1 MSSITSSSLSDTLP
15 STVPKLDAEGDNWA
29 IFYVRFMDAVEAKG
43 FWGHFDGTS
52 TLPVTTSESSDADIA
67 AKNQWEK
74 DERSAKTLLTQRLP
88 DSTVMEIHSK
98 KSVKERWEAVVK
110 EYTVK
115 GAYAQTDM
123 RAKFLQSRCPE
134 RGNTR
139 DFLRKL
145 RLKREEL
152 AQVGVKISDEDY
164 LSTII
169 SSLPDA
175 LSNFASMQ
183 MSWTFQQTQQ
193 SMDANTLMTMLLQ
206 EAERQ
211 DLRAQKR
218 KQSTGKGKED
228 EKDEA
233 LAVSTEKPR
242 GKRDMSKISCWN
254 CGELGHFSS
263 KCDKPR
269 KSKDSESSVKP
280 DPKKEETSAAA
291 VDSSLDD
298 EGAWAADEIVGQNAV
313 VDWFQEVVDSE
324 NEAASV
330 GDVADWFEEEAAA
343 VRDAHVSLEDDLP
356 ALMELSDSEDESGD
370 DEEEPSWEVEE
381 VMLEKLV
388 RPEEERDVEDLLD
401 TSGMAL
407 LVAESG
413 QAAGTAELYDSGCT
427 NHISPYRNRFENFQT
442 IIPRHFRAANKQTF
456 SSTGKGELVIDVPSG
471 TGDTQLRLHDVL
483 YSAEVGY
490 TLVSVGRL
498 DEAGFTVKFGG
509 GKCVLVGEDGVE
521 VGVVPKTSTRIYK
534 VEHEEAVANVAE
546 ERLTLDALHRRMGHI
561 SLDAARKLLKDKMIT
576 GIRLVYSPTKD
587 FFCASCVYAKATR
600 KPAPKMRE
608 SERADVFGGEVH
620 SDLWGKAPVE
630 SRGGKK
636 YYVTFI
642 DDKTRLTHLYL
653 LAKKDETAKC
663 YKQYEAWVETQMGAK
678 IKVLNSDRG
687 GEYQGEEF
695 VEYLKSKGTHQK
707 LNIHDTH
714 HQTGVAERRNRTIAE
729 RIRALLHASGLPKNL
744 WGEAA
749 RHVVWLLNRTTTK
762 AVEGMTPFEAA
773 FGKKP
778 NLKGVREWGEE
789 VYVRVEKGTK
799 LGGRVREGRW
809 LGMDEESKGARIY
822 WPDTKAVSVERN
834 IYFNNPLASR
844 VEEEEETIVNT
855 NADLPTA
862 VQLATKNT
870 PAVVINPLVV
880 DADPASDA
888 PDNSDAETSA
898 KRVRKP
904 SKKIADLLGGQGSWS
919 TGSKSTLAPGM
930 QQPSVDWTTS
940 VEECEDE
947 YAFAAETSN
956 FEALEPR
963 SLAEAQKRLNWPLW
977 EKAIHEELATLKA
990 AGTWEVVDKPEGEN
1004 VVGSKWVFRA
1014 KKDPAGNVVRYKA
1027 RLVAQGFSQVPGVDY
1042 FDTFAPVARL
1052 ASIRTVLAFAAA
1064 EDYETGQID
1073 IKGAYLNGE
1082 LTSDEVIFMRQPP
1095 GYEEVGA
1102 DGRKRVMRLRK
1113 TLYGLKQAGRRWY
1126 HKLVEIMSKLGFSR
1140 CGGDQAVFFRRCE
1153 TTNVLLI
1160 VLVHVDDCSIVGKTK
1175 ALIARFKVEIAKF
1188 VEITDMGEL
1197 HWILGIEVRRIRE
1210 ERKILLSQKSYI
1222 DSILRRY
1229 NFDDLKPVSTPMDP
1243 NTRLTTAQSP
1253 STTEEL
1259 GAMRNIPYHEAV
1271 GSLMYA
1277 TLGTRPDICF
1287 AVQTVSRF
1295 NSKPGLA
1302 HWEAVKR
1309 IFCYLKGTKELWLG
1323 YGGVARELV
1332 GYADADGSMAEDRK
1346 AISGYA
1352 FMVNGGAVSWSAK
1365 RQQIISLSTTESEY
1379 IAATYAAKEALW
1391 LRQLILQL
1399 FAITLDATTL
1409 LSDNQSAIALTKEH
1423 QYHARTKHIDVRFHF
1438 IRWIVEEGKVR
1449 LIYCPTE
1456 EMVAD
1461 ILTKALVSTKVKH
1474 FASELGLVPL

>member
-1 MSSITSSSLSDTLP
+1 M
-15 STVPKLDAEGDNWA
+15 
-29 IFYVRFMDAVEAKG
+29 
-43 FWGHFDGTS
+43 
-52 TLPVTTSESSDADIA
+52 
-67 AKNQWEK
+67 
-74 DERSAKTLLTQRLP
+74 
-88 DSTVMEIHSK
+88 
-98 KSVKERWEAVVK
+98 
-110 EYTVK
+110 
-115 GAYAQTDM
+115 
-123 RAKFLQSRCPE
+123 
-134 RGNTR
+134 
-139 DFLRKL
+139 
-145 RLKREEL
+145 
-152 AQVGVKISDEDY
+152 
-164 LSTII
+164 
-169 SSLPDA
+169 
-175 LSNFASMQ
+175 
-183 MSWTFQQTQQ
+183 
-193 SMDANTLMTMLLQ
+193 
-206 EAERQ
+206 
-211 DLRAQKR
+211 
-218 KQSTGKGKED
+218 
-228 EKDEA
+228 
-233 LAVSTEKPR
+233 
-242 GKRDMSKISCWN
+242 
-254 CGELGHFSS
+254 
-263 KCDKPR
+263 
-269 KSKDSESSVKP
+269 
-280 DPKKEETSAAA
+280 
-291 VDSSLDD
+291 
-298 EGAWAADEIVGQNAV
+298 
-313 VDWFQEVVDSE
+313 
-324 NEAASV
+324 
-330 GDVADWFEEEAAA
+330 
-343 VRDAHVSLEDDLP
+343 
-356 ALMELSDSEDESGD
+356 
-370 DEEEPSWEVEE
+370 
-381 VMLEKLV
+381 
-388 RPEEERDVEDLLD
+388 
-401 TSGMAL
+401 
-407 LVAESG
+407 
-413 QAAGTAELYDSGCT
+413 
-427 NHISPYRNRFENFQT
+427 
-442 IIPRHFRAANKQTF
+442 
-456 SSTGKGELVIDVPSG
+456 
-471 TGDTQLRLHDVL
+471 L

-778 NLKGVREWGEE
+778 NLKGVREWGEK

-799 LGGRVREGRW
+799 LGGRVREGHW
-809 LGMDEESKGARIY
+809 LGIDEESKGARIY
-822 WPDTKAVSVERN
+822 WPDTRAVSVERN

-844 VEEEEETIVNT
+844 VVEEEEVIVNT
-855 NADLPTA
+855 DANLPPVPENPA
-862 VQLATKNT
+862 PVINM
-870 PAVVINPLVV
+870 PAV
-880 DADPASDA
+880 DSDPVSDA
-888 PDNSDAETSA
+888 PDTSDAEASA
-898 KRVRKP
+898 KRIRKP
-904 SKKIADLLGGQGSWS
+904 SRKISDLLEGRGSWS
-919 TGSKSTLAPGM
+919 SAGRTMLAPGM
-930 QQPSVDWTTS
+930 QQPSPDWTAS
-940 VEECEDE
+940 VEKCADE
-947 YAFAAETSN
+947 YAFVAETSN
-956 FEALEPR
+956 AEALEPR
-963 SLAEAQKRLNWPLW
+963 SLKEAQSRPDWPLW
-977 EKAIHEELATLKA
+977 EKAIEEELATLKA
-990 AGTWEVVDKPEGEN
+990 AGTWEVVDAPEGVN
-1004 VVGSKWVFRA
+1004 IVGSKWVFRA
-1014 KKDPAGNVVRYKA
+1014 KKDAAGNIVRYKA

-1073 IKGAYLNGE
+1073 IKGAYLNGK
-1082 LTSDEVIFMRQPP
+1082 LTEDEVIYMKQPP
-1095 GYEEVGA
+1095 GYEERGGA
-1102 DGRKRVMRLRK
+1102 GGKVKVLRLVK

-1126 HKLVEIMSKLGFSR
+1126 QMLVWIMTKLGFSR

-1153 TTNVLLI
+1153 KTNVLII

-1175 ALIARFKVEIAKF
+1175 ALVNRFKVEIAKF
-1188 VEITDMGEL
+1188 VDITDLGDL

-1210 ERKILLSQKSYI
+1210 ERKLLLSQKSYI

-1229 NFDDLKPVSTPMDP
+1229 GFEDLKPISTPMDP
-1243 NTRLTTAQSP
+1243 NIRLTSAQSP
-1253 STTEEL
+1253 STTEEIA
-1259 GAMRNIPYHEAV
+1259 AMRNVPYHQAV

-1309 IFCYLKGTKELWLG
+1309 IFRYLKGTKDLWLG
-1323 YGGVARELV
+1323 YGGVTKELV

-1399 FAITLDATTL
+1399 FGITLDATTL
-1409 LSDNQSAIALTKEH
+1409 FSDNQSAIALTKEH